1 MTFLDGVCAGPEGSR
16 RLGGEASDYGPSLT
30 GADYGE
36 VFLEEWRWSTARL
49 EDGAVRDIG
58 ASSERGLS
66 LRMLKKEGA
75 RVETLFGSAQDA
87 SPAAAARLREKLSP
101 GASGRGPAFSAAR
114 AAAASCRV
122 DPATVPLE
130 RKLALLRAVDRAARE
145 MSPLVRQVT
154 AVYGDRRKDTRVLN
168 SDGADLFQSRVS
180 TNMTVSVVAER
191 DGMLQTGF
199 EVVGAQ
205 RGYEIFDD
213 EAALRAARRAAARAL
228 AKLDAPKA
236 KAGEM
241 AVILAASAGGTFIH
255 EAIGHSLEVDH
266 VQEGSS
272 PAYRGMRGKTV
283 APDTITVVDDPTLPF
298 QRGSFVFDDEGVEA
312 RPTELVKNGVLTDF
326 LYDRA
331 TALREGRPSNGHGR
345 RESFAARPIPR
356 MSNLYIAPGKDD
368 PARIIKEL
376 KSGLLVTRM
385 GGGQVDTASGEFV
398 FEVDEGWR
406 VENGK
411 VTHLVRDANLLGVGP
426 EALRSIDRVGWD
438 IGWGIGVCGK
448 EGQNVAVS
456 DGQPTIRMPK
466 LVVGG
471 SHD

>member
-1 MTFLDGVCAGPEGSR
+1 M
-16 RLGGEASDYGPSLT
+16 LGGEAAGYGPALA

-36 VFLEEWRWSTARL
+36 VYLEEWSWSTARL

-66 LRMLKKEGA
+66 LRLLRRDGA

-87 SPAAAARLREKLSP
+87 SAAAAARLRARLSP
-101 GASGRGPAFSAAR
+101 GAAGRGPAFAPGRCAATV
-114 AAAASCRV
+114 CRL
-122 DPATVPLE
+122 DPAEIPLE
-130 RKLALLRAVDRAARE
+130 RKLALLREIDGAARS
-145 MSPLVRQVT
+145 MSPFVRQVT

-168 SDGADLFQSRVS
+168 SDGADVSQSRVS
-180 TNMTVSVVAER
+180 TNVTVSVVAER

-205 RGYEIFDD
+205 RGWEVFDG
-213 EAALRAARRAAARAL
+213 EAATRAARRAAARAL

-236 KAGEM
+236 RAGERTI
-241 AVILAASAGGTFIH
+241 ILAASAGGTFIH

-272 PAYRGMRGKTV
+272 PAYRGRRGQVV
-283 APDTITVVDDPTLPF
+283 APDTITVIDDPTLPF
-298 QRGSFVFDDEGVEA
+298 QRGSFAFDDEGIEA
-312 RPTELVKNGVLTDF
+312 RPTALVKNGVLADF

-331 TALREGRPSNGHGR
+331 SALREGRASNGHGR

-356 MSNLYIAPGKDD
+356 MSNLYIAPGSDD
-368 PARIIKEL
+368 PARIVKEVTD
-376 KSGLLVTRM
+376 GLLVTRM

-406 VENGK
+406 VENGVVK
-411 VTHLVRDANLLGVGP
+411 HLVRDANLLGVGP

>member
-1 MTFLDGVCAGPEGSR
+1 VSLAAAPAG
-16 RLGGEASDYGPSLT
+16 DYGPALSGT
-30 GADYGE
+30 DYGE

-58 ASSERGLS
+58 ASSERGLG
-66 LRMLKKEGA
+66 LRLLRRAGG

-87 SPAAAARLREKLSP
+87 SPAAAARLRSLLLP
-101 GASGRGPAFSAAR
+101 GAPGRGQEFSPAR
-114 AAAASCRV
+114 ASAPSCRL

-130 RKLALLRAVDRAARE
+130 RKLALLRAIDRAARE

-154 AVYGDRRKDTRVLN
+154 VAYADRRKDTRVLN
-168 SDGADLFQSRVS
+168 SEGADLSQSRVS
-180 TNMTVSVVAER
+180 TNLSVSVVAAR
-191 DGMLQTGF
+191 GALLQTGV
-199 EVVGAQ
+199 EVIGAQ
-205 RGYEIFDD
+205 RGYELFDD
-213 EAALRAARRAAARAL
+213 ETALRAARRAAARAL
-228 AKLDAPKA
+228 AKLDAPQA
-236 KAGEM
+236 AAGEM
-241 AVILAASAGGTFIH
+241 AVILAATAGGTFIH

-272 PAYRGMRGKTV
+272 PAYRGMKGKVV
-283 APDTITVVDDPTLPF
+283 APETITVIDDPTLPF

-312 RPTELVKNGVLTDF
+312 RPTELVRNGVLTDF

-331 TALREGRPSNGHGR
+331 TALNENRPSNGHGR
-345 RESFAARPIPR
+345 RESFASRPIPR

-368 PARIIKEL
+368 PAKIIKEL
-376 KSGLLVTRM
+376 KNGLLVTRM

-398 FEVDEGWR
+398 FEVDEGWLI
-406 VENGK
+406 EDGK
-411 VTHLVRDANLLGVGP
+411 VKHLVRDANLLGVGP

-448 EGQNVAVS
+448 EGQSVAVS

>member
-1 MTFLDGVCAGPEGSR
+1 MS
-16 RLGGEASDYGPSLT
+16 LGGEAAGYGEALS

-36 VFLEEWRWSTARL
+36 VFLEEWAWRTARL

-66 LRMLKKEGA
+66 LRLLRRKDG
-75 RVETLFGSAQDA
+75 RVETLFGSAQHA
-87 SPAAAARLREKLSP
+87 SPEAAFRLRARLSP
-101 GASGRGPAFSAAR
+101 GAPGRGPAFAAAR
-114 AAAASCRV
+114 RSVPACRL

-145 MSPLVRQVT
+145 LSPLVRQVT

-168 SDGADLFQSRVS
+168 SEGSDLFQSRVS
-180 TNMTVSVVAER
+180 TNLTVSVVAGR
-191 DGMLQTGF
+191 DGMLQTGV

-205 RGYEIFDD
+205 RGWEIFD
-213 EAALRAARRAAARAL
+213 EGAALAAARRAAARAL

-236 KAGEM
+236 AAGEM
-241 AVILAASAGGTFIH
+241 AVVLAASAGGTFIH
-255 EAIGHSLEVDH
+255 EALGHSLEVDH

-272 PAYRGMRGKTV
+272 PAYRGMRGKAV
-283 APDTITVVDDPTLPF
+283 APETITVIDDPTLPF
-298 QRGSFVFDDEGVEA
+298 QRGSFAFDDEGIEA
-312 RPTELVKNGVLTDF
+312 RPTALVQNGVLTDF

-331 TALREGRPSNGHGR
+331 SALSEGRASNGHGR
-345 RESFAARPIPR
+345 RESFASRPIPR

-368 PARIIKEL
+368 PAKIVKEL

-411 VTHLVRDANLLGVGP
+411 IMHLVRDANLLGVGP
-426 EALRSIDRVGWD
+426 EALKSIDRVGWD
-438 IGWGIGVCGK
+438 IGWGIGMCGK

>member
-1 MTFLDGVCAGPEGSR
+1 MSI
-16 RLGGEASDYGPSLT
+16 GGEASAYGPALSGT
-30 GADYGE
+30 DYGE
-36 VFLEEWRWSTARL
+36 VYLESSQWTSARL

-58 ASSERGLS
+58 ASAERGLS
-66 LRMLKKEGA
+66 LRLLKRKGLH
-75 RVETLFGSAQDA
+75 VETLFGSAQDA
-87 SPAAAARLREKLSP
+87 SAAAAARLRERLSP
-101 GASGRGPAFSAAR
+101 GAPARGPVFTAAR
-114 AAAASCRV
+114 VSSPPCRL
-122 DPATVPLE
+122 DPALIPLE
-130 RKLALLRAVDRAARE
+130 RKLALLRAIDRAARE
-145 MSPLVRQVT
+145 MSPLVSQVT
-154 AVYGDRRKDTRVLN
+154 AVYSERRKDTRVLN
-168 SDGADLFQSRVS
+168 SEGADCAQSRVS
-180 TNMTVSVVAER
+180 TNLTVSVVAGR
-191 DGMLQTGF
+191 DGLLQTGM
-199 EVVGAQ
+199 EVVVAQ
-205 RGYEIFDD
+205 RGYEVFDD
-213 EAALRAARRAAARAL
+213 DAALKAARRATARAL

-241 AVILAASAGGTFIH
+241 AVVLAASAGGTFIH

-272 PAYRGMRGKTV
+272 PAYRGMRGKVV
-283 APDTITVVDDPTLPF
+283 APETITVMDDPTLPF

-312 RPTELVKNGVLTDF
+312 RPTELVRNGVLTDF

-331 TALREGRPSNGHGR
+331 TALREDRPSNGHGR
-345 RESFAARPIPR
+345 RESFASRPIPR
-356 MSNLYIAPGKDD
+356 MSNLYIVPGKDD
-368 PARIIKEL
+368 PAKIIKEM

-406 VENGK
+406 VENGVVK
-411 VTHLVRDANLLGVGP
+411 HLVRDANLLGVGP

-456 DGQPTIRMPK
+456 DGQPTIRMPA

>member
-1 MTFLDGVCAGPEGSR
+1 MTKR
-16 RLGGEASDYGPSLT
+16 RERFLGGEAAGYGPSLT

-58 ASSERGLS
+58 DSAERGLS
-66 LRMLKKEGA
+66 LRLLRREGP
-75 RVETLFGSAQDA
+75 RVETLFGSSQNA
-87 SPAAAARLREKLSP
+87 SPAAAARLRERLLP
-101 GASGRGPAFSAAR
+101 GAPRRGPDFGAAQCSAPA
-114 AAAASCRV
+114 CRI

-130 RKLALLRAVDRAARE
+130 RKLALLRAIDRAARDI
-145 MSPLVRQVT
+145 SPLVRQVT
-154 AVYGDRRKDTRVLN
+154 AVYGDRRKDTRLLN
-168 SDGADLFQSRVS
+168 SEGADLSQSRVS
-180 TNMTVSVVAER
+180 TNLKVSVVAGR
-191 DGMLQTGF
+191 DGMLQTAM
-199 EVVGAQ
+199 EVIGAQ
-205 RGYEIFDD
+205 RGYEVFDD
-213 EAALRAARRAAARAL
+213 ESALRAARRAAARAV

-255 EAIGHSLEVDH
+255 EAIGHSLEADH

-272 PAYRGMRGKTV
+272 PAYRGMRGKAV
-283 APDTITVVDDPTLPF
+283 APETITVVDDPTLPF
-298 QRGSFVFDDEGVEA
+298 QRGSFVFDDEGVPA
-312 RPTELVKNGVLTDF
+312 RATELVKDGVLTDF

-331 TALREGRPSNGHGR
+331 TALREGRASNGHGR
-345 RESFAARPIPR
+345 RESFASRPIPR

-368 PARIIKEL
+368 PAKIIKEL

-406 VENGK
+406 VENGVVK
-411 VTHLVRDANLLGVGP
+411 HLVRDANLLGVGP

-438 IGWGIGVCGK
+438 IGWGVGVCGK
-448 EGQNVAVS
+448 EGQSVAVS

>member
-1 MTFLDGVCAGPEGSR
+1 
-16 RLGGEASDYGPSLT
+16 
-30 GADYGE
+30 
-36 VFLEEWRWSTARL
+36 
-49 EDGAVRDIG
+49 
-58 ASSERGLS
+58 
-66 LRMLKKEGA
+66 
-75 RVETLFGSAQDA
+75 
-87 SPAAAARLREKLSP
+87 
-101 GASGRGPAFSAAR
+101 
-114 AAAASCRV
+114 
-122 DPATVPLE
+122 
-130 RKLALLRAVDRAARE
+130 
-145 MSPLVRQVT
+145 VRQVT
-154 AVYGDRRKDTRVLN
+154 AVYGDRRKDTRILN
-168 SDGADLFQSRVS
+168 SEGADLAQSRVS
-180 TNMTVSVVAER
+180 TNLKVSVVAGR
-191 DGMLQTGF
+191 DGMLQTGM

-205 RGYEIFDD
+205 RGYEVFDG
-213 EAALRAARRAAARAL
+213 ESALKAARRAAARAV

-283 APDTITVVDDPTLPF
+283 APETITVIDDPTLPF
-298 QRGSFVFDDEGVEA
+298 QRGSFAFDDEGIEA
-312 RPTELVKNGVLTDF
+312 RPTELVRNGVLADF

-331 TALREGRPSNGHGR
+331 TAMREDRPSNGHGR

-406 VENGK
+406 VENGVIK
-411 VTHLVRDANLLGVGP
+411 HLVRDANLLGVGP

>member
-1 MTFLDGVCAGPEGSR
+1 MS
-16 RLGGEASDYGPSLT
+16 LGGEAKDYGPSLS
-30 GADYGE
+30 GAGYGE
-36 VFLEEWRWSTARL
+36 IFFEESSWGTARL

-58 ASSERGLS
+58 ASSERGLG
-66 LRMLKKEGA
+66 LRLLKRDGS
-75 RVETLFGSAQDA
+75 RVETLFGSAQDVSA
-87 SPAAAARLREKLSP
+87 AAAARLRERLSP
-101 GASGRGPAFSAAR
+101 GAPGRGPVFDAPARSAVP
-114 AAAASCRV
+114 CRL
-122 DPATVPLE
+122 DPATIPLE
-130 RKLALLRAVDRAARE
+130 RKLALLRAIDRAARE

-168 SDGADLFQSRVS
+168 TDGADLSQSRVS
-180 TNMTVSVVAER
+180 VVLSVSVVAGR
-191 DGMLQTGF
+191 DGMLQTGM
-199 EVVGAQ
+199 EVIGAQ
-205 RGYEIFDD
+205 RGWEIFDD
-213 EAALRAARRAAARAL
+213 EAALKAARRAAARAL

-241 AVILAASAGGTFIH
+241 TVVLAAAAGGTFIH

-272 PAYRGMRGKTV
+272 PAYRGMRGKVV
-283 APDTITVVDDPTLPF
+283 APETITVIDDPTLPF
-298 QRGSFVFDDEGVEA
+298 QRGSFVFDDEGVRA
-312 RPTELVKNGVLTDF
+312 RPTELVRGGVLTDF

-331 TALREGRPSNGHGR
+331 TALREDRDSNGHGR
-345 RESFAARPIPR
+345 RESFAECPIPR

-368 PARIIKEL
+368 PAKIIKEL
-376 KSGLLVTRM
+376 KNGLLVTRM

-406 VENGK
+406 VENGVVK
-411 VTHLVRDANLLGVGP
+411 HLVRDANLLGVGP

-438 IGWGIGVCGK
+438 IGWGIGTCGK
-448 EGQNVAVS
+448 EGQSVAVS

>member
-1 MTFLDGVCAGPEGSR
+1 MIGGDAAGYAP
-16 RLGGEASDYGPSLT
+16 YLT

-66 LRMLKKEGA
+66 LRLLRREDG
-75 RVETLFGSAQDA
+75 RVETMFGSAQDA
-87 SPAAAARLREKLSP
+87 SVAAAARLRAKLSP
-101 GASGRGPAFSAAR
+101 GAAGRGNSFSAAR
-114 AAAASCRV
+114 AAAACRI

-191 DGMLQTGF
+191 DGMLQTGY

-205 RGYEIFDD
+205 RGWEIFDD
-213 EAALRAARRAAARAL
+213 EAAPRAARRAAARAL

-283 APDTITVVDDPTLPF
+283 APETITIVDDPTLPF

-312 RPTELVKNGVLTDF
+312 RPTELVKDGVLADF

-345 RESFAARPIPR
+345 RESFASRPIPR

-406 VENGK
+406 VENGVVK
-411 VTHLVRDANLLGVGP
+411 HLVRDANLLGVGP
-426 EALRSIDRVGWD
+426 EALSSIDRVGWD
-438 IGWGIGVCGK
+438 IGWGVGVCGK

>member
-1 MTFLDGVCAGPEGSR
+1 MNENPSA
-16 RLGGEASDYGPSLT
+16 YGPALS

-36 VFLEEWRWSTARL
+36 IYFEESRWSTARL

-58 ASSERGLS
+58 SSAEKGLS
-66 LRMLKKEGA
+66 LRLLKRDGQ
-75 RVETLFGSAQDA
+75 RIETLFGSAQDTSA
-87 SPAAAARLREKLSP
+87 EAAARLRERLSP
-101 GASGRGPAFSAAR
+101 GAPGRGPQFDAPRRSLSTAR
-114 AAAASCRV
+114 L
-122 DPATVPLE
+122 DPAEIPLE

-145 MSPLVRQVT
+145 LSPLVRQVT
-154 AVYGDRRKDTRVLN
+154 ATYSERRKDTRVLN
-168 SDGADLFQSRVS
+168 SEGADRGQNRVS
-180 TNMTVSVVAER
+180 VNLSVSVVAGR

-199 EVVGAQ
+199 ETIGAQ
-205 RGYEIFDD
+205 RGYELFDD
-213 EAALRAARRAAARAL
+213 DAALKAARRAAARAL

-241 AVILAASAGGTFIH
+241 AVVLAAAAGGTFIH

-272 PAYRGMRGKTV
+272 PAYRGMRGKSV
-283 APDTITVVDDPTLPF
+283 APETITVVDDPTLPY

-331 TALREGRPSNGHGR
+331 TALREGLASNGHGR
-345 RESFAARPIPR
+345 RESFASRPIPR
-356 MSNLYIAPGKDD
+356 MSNLYIAPGHDD
-368 PARIIKEL
+368 PAKIIKEL
-376 KSGLLVTRM
+376 KKGLLVTRM

-398 FEVDEGWR
+398 FEVDEGWLI
-406 VENGK
+406 ENGK
-411 VTHLVRDANLLGVGP
+411 VKHLVRDANLLGVGP